1 MNDTRKHLDLFTTLT
16 KIEERNIEQA
26 KYELSVAQAALAL
39 AKNNDIG
46 NAWNIGDLTVSFAQ
60 NDWLIP
66 ALKLQIKEIRKYLNK
81 KPNTWE

>member
-1 MNDTRKHLDLFTTLT
+1 MENTKKHLDLFNSLA
-16 KIEERNIEQA
+16 KIEQRNIEQA
-26 KYELSVAQAALAL
+26 KYELSVAQAALQL

-46 NAWNIGDLTVSFAQ
+46 NAWKIGDLTVSFAQ

-66 ALKLQIKEIRKYLNK
+66 ALKLQIKEIRKYLAK